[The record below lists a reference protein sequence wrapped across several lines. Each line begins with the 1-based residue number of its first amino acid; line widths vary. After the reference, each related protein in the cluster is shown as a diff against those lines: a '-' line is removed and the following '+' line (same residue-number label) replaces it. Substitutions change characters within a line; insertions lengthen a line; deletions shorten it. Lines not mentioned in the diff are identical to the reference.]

1 MRLLLLLL
9 LYPVI
14 VTPQCA
20 PGDINGSCA
29 RIKPNQYQL
38 RGVRVKPYW
47 THVIYGGRDIRRRQS
62 SNAMQAFEK
71 PAMEFNLRPPPMYAA
86 QRLPQP
92 VQRFPLNPIQAQ
104 NSALNKDPI
113 DSFERAIGGDEFDD
127 RPPVEPIRVIKIESA
142 EVIEPVGSSRK
153 MGSNPVKTKKIIQS
167 LTRHL
172 NEVRR
177 PKVIP
182 FSNRDEIING
192 QVVSQPEVK
201 VTKVEAEQETETAAD
216 MDVSSSEIANGI
228 LENILNENSF
238 AKNASDLLRVL
249 TKPEQTTTEANE
261 ASNGTETGDSSI
273 EVSTELTGSAD
284 NDTDSSFLNFDNIDE
299 KLNVIGSEVDDYGVD
314 EEWEEFSS
322 ADGGS
327 AVSRRPRP
335 PGRASTR
342 RATAAPVTST
352 ISPRG
357 SITTSSPTTSPTTR
371 SSGANNTTSQAAR
384 TPSIVTT
391 STTTTSTTTTAPQ
404 SGEAAPELEADLD
417 ESKEE
422 SAADEEAVAT
432 TATTSASSTSA
443 PPASTAVAEEEDSDK
458 STESSEES
466 SDDEEETTAITTTA
480 ASEAATTTTTFDDGF
495 REAVKAQQAEVLR
508 MRKGG
513 NNEEKAIEAGSSE
526 GITELNSET
535 IKSIE
540 EEKKK
545 KKRTKKVK
553 KEEDEEEDDD
563 EEDKEKP
570 DLPEGV
576 EQALRQNLAGIQG
589 KSDDKEEKKKVKK
602 GKKTE
607 IISEDISKTIGEV
620 ITENLR
626 SEIDSISKEDNE
638 NKEQD
643 EEEDSA
649 KEENDDEEGKPRKRM
664 KKKERKEEKGE
675 EDEEEPVGGGAQP
688 LSPDEENTLRAEIKH
703 SQETTVTIKKPRKVR
718 GRKTKGKKGEEKR
731 EEDKQEEENDD
742 KEKDEEENNDVEKKE
757 EEIKEDEEK
766 PDDEVE
772 VTTPV
777 SENVED
783 EKPEITDEDKPED
796 AEEEKPTKKKGKK
809 GKEKQG
815 KKKDDEEEEAEEK
828 GDAEE
833 GDEEKETSPAPPKVG
848 GDNHDIRTGNLT
860 ASLKD
865 APNAKYYYPPKVMVP
880 LPSCFYNP
888 SGYVCCNLQLNNLI
902 EDTFEEIKNVQ
913 GYSACNIA
921 KVANIMQQKSEQ
933 MFEHPFES
941 IVALSDFA
949 QNVHFAGDLVCKVE
963 IDGKYMLT
971 YATPYDAD
979 HAVEAVGVA
988 ETPPPEMNE
997 MRGKDGKRKTK
1008 KPNKA
1013 KKKSLPI
1020 HNFRM

>member
-1 MRLLLLLL
+1 
-9 LYPVI
+9 
-14 VTPQCA
+14 
-20 PGDINGSCA
+20 
-29 RIKPNQYQL
+29 
-38 RGVRVKPYW
+38 
-47 THVIYGGRDIRRRQS
+47 
-62 SNAMQAFEK
+62 MQAFEK

-526 GITELNSET
+526 
-535 IKSIE
+535 
-540 EEKKK
+540 
-545 KKRTKKVK
+545 
-553 KEEDEEEDDD
+553 
-563 EEDKEKP
+563 
-570 DLPEGV
+570 
-576 EQALRQNLAGIQG
+576 
-589 KSDDKEEKKKVKK
+589 
-602 GKKTE
+602 
-607 IISEDISKTIGEV
+607 
-620 ITENLR
+620 
-626 SEIDSISKEDNE
+626 
-638 NKEQD
+638 
-643 EEEDSA
+643 
-649 KEENDDEEGKPRKRM
+649 
-664 KKKERKEEKGE
+664 
-675 EDEEEPVGGGAQP
+675 
-688 LSPDEENTLRAEIKH
+688 
-703 SQETTVTIKKPRKVR
+703 
-718 GRKTKGKKGEEKR
+718 
-731 EEDKQEEENDD
+731 
-742 KEKDEEENNDVEKKE
+742 
-757 EEIKEDEEK
+757 
-766 PDDEVE
+766 
-772 VTTPV
+772 V

-796 AEEEKPTKKKGKK
+796 AEEEKPTKKKGK
-809 GKEKQG
+809 
-815 KKKDDEEEEAEEK
+815 
-828 GDAEE
+828 
-833 GDEEKETSPAPPKVG
+833 
-848 GDNHDIRTGNLT
+848 IRTGNLT